1 MGAKVFDFEWVR
13 YASTAS
19 QILLVL
25 CLRAGCM
32 FKLLILNR
40 LCMPPQFHQGKP
52 QKIFGFWKV
61 GGSNWY
67 VTGEVGVSNG
77 KALEYDTFWDTF

>member
-1 MGAKVFDFEWVR
+1 
-13 YASTAS
+13 
-19 QILLVL
+19 
-25 CLRAGCM
+25 
-32 FKLLILNR
+32 
-40 LCMPPQFHQGKP
+40 MPPQFHQGKP

-77 KALEYDTFWDTF
+77 KALEYDTFWDTY